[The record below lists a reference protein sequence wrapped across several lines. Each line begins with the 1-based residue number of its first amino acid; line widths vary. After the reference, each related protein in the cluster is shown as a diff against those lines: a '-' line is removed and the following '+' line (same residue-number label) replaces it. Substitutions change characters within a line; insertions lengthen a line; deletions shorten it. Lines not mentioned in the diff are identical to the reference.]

1 MPNAPSYRATVAAL
15 ALGQLLTWAAL
26 FYGFSSFV
34 LPMQRE
40 LGWDKPTLMGAYTLG
55 LAVWGGAAF
64 AIGAAIDRGRGRAV
78 MTWGA
83 AAGGIGCLAWSQV
96 SAPWM
101 FYAVWALLGIA
112 MAATLY
118 EPAFAILTKRYPQ
131 RWRDGITTLTL
142 VGGLASTLSFPA
154 VAALQAWLGWR
165 ASLVVIGAGVLA
177 VAPLHHWALRGPA
190 LVAAAPGVREDDDAT
205 LREALRDGAFWL
217 LSACFTLYAFVQAG
231 LWAHVMPAF
240 AAKGVGQAD
249 ALKVLVCIGPAQVV
263 GRLVFAWIGRGWS
276 LRALGAVV
284 LAALPLALLLFA
296 LGRSG
301 VVPLYFGRTPVG
313 RIGALM
319 SSVGLVARAG
329 APLAVAW
336 ALALLAGYRELL
348 LGLAGASAVAVI
360 AFWLAGPPAPRA
372 RGPAGAALRFLVEP
386 HHVGVAAHREAAE
399 ETVAQQH
406 QRHLGG
412 NDDRGHVVQHDVA
425 DANARQADEMDRHRP
440 AGGLRHAAAAVL
452 PVQADAGGL

>member
-165 ASLVVIGAGVLA
+165 ASLVVIGAGV
-177 VAPLHHWALRGPA
+177 
-190 LVAAAPGVREDDDAT
+190 REDDDAT
-205 LREALRDGAFWL
+205 LHDALRERAFWL
-217 LSACFTLYAFVQAG
+217 LSGCFTLYAFVQAG

-296 LGRSG
+296 LGRSLVVLFGFALLFGFANGLVTIVRGG
-301 VVPLYFGRTPVG
+301 VVPLYFGRTHVG

-372 RGPAGAALRFLVEP
+372 R
-386 HHVGVAAHREAAE
+386 
-399 ETVAQQH
+399 
-406 QRHLGG
+406 
-412 NDDRGHVVQHDVA
+412 
-425 DANARQADEMDRHRP
+425 
-440 AGGLRHAAAAVL
+440 
-452 PVQADAGGL
+452 